1 MSDPLVESIQYDGL
15 PMRMATTKVVIAQ
28 LRMSHTH
35 IDKVYKESVGKE
47 ERKTITVYAQ
57 NNSRAIKRKSAS
69 STGDKIM
76 TAGHLVFRKKDLD
89 DAGIIL
95 RTGDY
100 IIELAGAKVN
110 FEIVEIRPES
120 ILGGKQRLIYADYM
134 AAKER
139 SSV

>member
-1 MSDPLVESIQYDGL
+1 MSDPLSSSINYDSL
-15 PMRMATTKVVIAQ
+15 PMRMALTKVVISQ

-35 IDKVYKESVGKE
+35 VDKVYKESVGKE
-47 ERKTITVYAQ
+47 NRKNVTLYAQ
-57 NNSRAIKRKSAS
+57 NNSNVIKRKSAS

-76 TAGHLVFRKKDLD
+76 TAGHLVFKKKDLE
-89 DAGIIL
+89 DAGVKL

-100 IIELAGAKVN
+100 IIELAGDKVN

-120 ILGGKQRLIYADYM
+120 ILGGSNRLLYADYM

>member
-1 MSDPLVESIQYDGL
+1 MSDPLVSSIDYDAL
-15 PMRMATTKVVIAQ
+15 PMRMALAKIKIAQ

-35 IDKVYKESVGKE
+35 VDRVYGEAVGKE
-47 ERKTITVYAQ
+47 ERKTVTVYGQ
-57 NNSRAIKRKSAS
+57 NNSAAIKRKTAT
-69 STGDKIM
+69 STGDRIN
-76 TAGHLVFRKKDLD
+76 TAGHLVFKKKDLD
-89 DAGIIL
+89 DAGVVL

-100 IIELAGAKVN
+100 IIEIAGAKVN
-110 FEIVEIRPES
+110 FEIVEVRPES